1 MLGGRFGER
10 PIEVDVALL
19 DAWREAGGA
28 LVETAHAYADGA
40 AEQRIG
46 AWLRTQP
53 PGDAP
58 GVVTKVG
65 HPLPDGTQTLDPAS
79 LRRQLETSL
88 RRLGIDQV
96 ALLLLHRDD
105 LAVPVERFADELR
118 AVVAR
123 GDALAVGVANWSL
136 PRLRALHDALG
147 PELAATS
154 EQWSLA
160 RPRAPLYPGTLAA
173 DSEYLEW
180 HAATGVPLLAWS
192 ANAGGWFAGRGA
204 SGPFDT
210 AANRA
215 MRELFARQ
223 AAHLGIAPA
232 TLALHH
238 ALGAAPRVLA
248 TVGPESP
255 AELAEALAAT
265 RLDARSLSGLD
276 AALS

>member
-10 PIEVDVALL
+10 PVEADVALL
-19 DAWREAGGA
+19 DAWCDAGGA
-28 LVETAHAYADGA
+28 LVETAHAYAGGA

-46 AWLRTQP
+46 AWLRTRP

-58 GVVTKVG
+58 GIVTKVG
-65 HPLPDGTQTLDPAS
+65 HPLPDGTPTLDPAS

-88 RRLGIDQV
+88 RRLGVDRV

-105 LAVPVERFADELR
+105 PAVPADRFADELR
-118 AVVAR
+118 ATVAR
-123 GDALAVGVANWSL
+123 GDAAGVGVANWSL

-147 PELAATS
+147 PGLAGTS

-160 RPRAPLYPGTLAA
+160 RPRVPLYPDTVAA
-173 DSEYLEW
+173 DSEHLAW
-180 HAATGVPLLAWS
+180 HAASGVPLLAWS

-210 AANRA
+210 PANRA
-215 MRELFARQ
+215 LREAVARQ
-223 AAHLGIAPA
+223 AAHLGAAPA
-232 TLALHH
+232 TVALHH
-238 ALGAAPRVLA
+238 ALRAAPRVLA

-255 AELAEALAAT
+255 AELAEALAAA
-265 RLDARSLSGLD
+265 RLDAPPLP
-276 AALS
+276 APEVALL